1 MSLTNHD
8 HRMIHLAAARGVVT
22 VLDSGQERTARL
34 VAWRPRK
41 TGTNYRRNVARVE
54 FAPGR
59 RATVK
64 PECVEP
70 VEVPA

>member
-8 HRMIHLAAARGVVT
+8 HRMIHLAADRGVVK
-22 VLDSGQERTARL
+22 VLDRGEERTARL
-34 VAWRPRK
+34 VAWKPRR
-41 TGTNYRRNVARVE
+41 GSHRRNIARVE

-70 VEVPA
+70 VEAA